1 MLVQIVQRQKKLG
14 LSTRKLAGHL
24 EVSPALLSLV
34 INGKRNPSRQLLD
47 RMARWLATPMVSG
60 GDTHPTTVYKEFMAE
75 RSSFVSPDTL
85 RYYKEKL
92 EPFFLW
98 CEKHDHNDIT
108 AISRATIGEFLG
120 HIRKGRTGKPLSNG
134 GLKLHHQTLNTVF
147 NYVEQTR
154 EVSRKWSNPVS
165 QIQVKSGNA
174 QRTAFSEP
182 EIEKIFVAIEG
193 RQDLILRL
201 RDKAIAVVLLNSAM
215 RASELLS
222 MKVADFSTDGR
233 ITIIGKGG
241 KRRTVALG
249 RSGVQE
255 VERYLEV
262 RMSNA
267 KSLWL
272 TQDGR
277 PMSKGALKQS
287 MAKVRREVPSID
299 DGVFAHRFRHT
310 AITRLLRGGV
320 PLRAV
325 QLYAGHSNPHTTLR
339 YASAIDS
346 EPAFEWINKL

>member
-14 LSTRKLAGHL
+14 LSTRKLAANL

-34 INGKRNPSRQLLD
+34 INGKRGPSKQVLD

-75 RSSFVSPDTL
+75 RSSFVSPATL
-85 RYYKEKL
+85 TFYREKL

-108 AISRATIGEFLG
+108 TISRSTIGEFLG
-120 HIRKGRTGKPLSNG
+120 HIRQGRAGKPLSNG

-147 NYVEQTR
+147 NFVEQTR
-154 EVSRKWSNPVS
+154 EVPNKWTNPVS
-165 QIQVKSGNA
+165 QLQVKSGNA
-174 QRTAFSEP
+174 QRTAFSES
-182 EIEKIFVAIEG
+182 EIEQIFDAIES
-193 RQDLILRL
+193 RQDLILKR
-201 RDKAIAVVLLNSAM
+201 RDKAVAVVLLNSAM

-222 MKVADFSTDGR
+222 MNVADFSTDGR
-233 ITIIGKGG
+233 ITIVGKGG

-249 RSGVQE
+249 HSGVE
-255 VERYLEV
+255 AVESYLQV
-262 RMSNA
+262 RESTA

-272 TQDGR
+272 SRDGN
-277 PMSKGALKQS
+277 PMTKSALKQS
-287 MAKVRREVPSID
+287 MARVRREVPSID

-325 QLYAGHSNPHTTLR
+325 QLYAGHSNPQTTLR
-339 YASAIDS
+339 YATAIDS
-346 EPAFEWINKL
+346 EPAFDWINNL